1 MLDIKKCFRILLIL
15 PIISSQIGC
24 SVFRSGRQN
33 FIVMASDPQAKIY
46 VNNEYK
52 GVGNVDVL
60 VPRNKPVMVRV
71 EKEGCQSIS
80 RIIET
85 KLSTTGVLDTIGGW
99 LILLPFIGLAFP
111 GAYELEKSSLTM
123 NIEER

>member
-1 MLDIKKCFRILLIL
+1 
-15 PIISSQIGC
+15 
-24 SVFRSGRQN
+24 
-33 FIVMASDPQAKIY
+33 MASDPQAKIY